1 MENSRLIFMD
11 NSRYSPD
18 RTNMSNIGIY
28 EGYTH
33 LFNFVVFNY
42 DYDMECLKNSVSVF
56 CDENKYIGGVTTGD
70 SNSLVIKILGDNADR
85 LSKYSERLVEY
96 FKKYKK

>member
-1 MENSRLIFMD
+1 MEKSLNI
-11 NSRYSPD
+11 NSPD
-18 RTNMSNIGIY
+18 RTNIGMY

-56 CDENKYIGGVTTGD
+56 CNENKYIGGVTTGD

-85 LSKYSERLVEY
+85 LLKYSERLVEY

>member
-1 MENSRLIFMD
+1 MRVIHTF
-11 NSRYSPD
+11 
-18 RTNMSNIGIY
+18 
-28 EGYTH
+28 
-33 LFNFVVFNY
+33 FNFVVFNY
-42 DYDMECLKNSVSVF
+42 EYDIEILKNSVSVF
-56 CDENKYIGGVTTGD
+56 CEENKYIGGVTVGD